1 MESLILPTEAEEI
14 AKGLRKL
21 ATNQPEQIPELIP
34 DDGQPEN
41 LAEFI
46 PEQEQN
52 NPANLGLPEY
62 LQTTTATNSIYTPEE
77 FREKFKAFLEF
88 MEKPE
93 TASNCT
99 LELITN
105 GRNLTADKIYD
116 LASRYSWLNWI
127 IDSKTQILADFVQ
140 ISAFLAIE
148 TNVIV
153 LNWTG
158 LNLFEKVKL
167 WLKNKARERQAQAK
181 QQGKRTLF
189 GWAFSGRQEV
199 AKPTVQNS

>member
-1 MESLILPTEAEEI
+1 MTQEE
-14 AKGLRKL
+14 LNEQHQ
-21 ATNQPEQIPELIP
+21 TQPEFIPELIP

-46 PEQEQN
+46 PEQPEQN
-52 NPANLGLPEY
+52 NPALGLPEFG
-62 LQTTTATNSIYTPEE
+62 TTTATNSIYTPEE

-167 WLKNKARERQAQAK
+167 WLKNKAKERQAQAK

-189 GWAFSGRQEV
+189 GWAFSARPAP
-199 AKPTVQNS
+199 AKPTEQNS

>member
-1 MESLILPTEAEEI
+1 MNEQELKEQH
-14 AKGLRKL
+14 
-21 ATNQPEQIPELIP
+21 QPQPDNIPELIP
-34 DDGQPEN
+34 DDGQMDK

-46 PEQEQN
+46 PEQEQSN
-52 NPANLGLPEY
+52 LANLGLPEY
-62 LQTTTATNSIYTPEE
+62 STTTATNSIYTQEE

-158 LNLFEKVKL
+158 LNLFEKVKI
-167 WLKNKARERQAQAK
+167 WLKNKAKERQEQAK
-181 QQGKRTLF
+181 QQGKRRTLF
-189 GWAFSGRQEV
+189 GWRSSARPEV
-199 AKPTVQNS
+199 AKPTEQNS

>member
-1 MESLILPTEAEEI
+1 MNEQELNEQH
-14 AKGLRKL
+14 
-21 ATNQPEQIPELIP
+21 QPEQIPELIP
-34 DDGQPEN
+34 DDGQPQN
-41 LAEFI
+41 LADYL
-46 PEQEQN
+46 PEQPEQN
-52 NPANLGLPEY
+52 VNLGLPEFG
-62 LQTTTATNSIYTPEE
+62 TTTATNSIYTPEE

-88 MEKPE
+88 MERPE

-127 IDSKTQILADFVQ
+127 IDSKTQFLADVVQ

-158 LNLFEKVKL
+158 LNLFEKVKI
-167 WLKNKARERQAQAK
+167 WLRNKAKQKQEQAK
-181 QQGKRTLF
+181 KQGKRTLF
-189 GWAFSGRQEV
+189 GSLFSARPEV
-199 AKPTVQNS
+199 AKHTEQNS

>member
-1 MESLILPTEAEEI
+1 MESLISPTEAEEV

-21 ATNQPEQIPELIP
+21 TTNQPEQIPELIP

-41 LAEFI
+41 LADYL
-46 PEQEQN
+46 PEQN

-116 LASRYSWLNWI
+116 LASRYTWLNWI

-158 LNLFEKVKL
+158 LNLFEKVKI
-167 WLKNKARERQAQAK
+167 WLKNKAKERQAQAK
-181 QQGKRTLF
+181 AKGKRTLF
-189 GWAFSGRQEV
+189 GWAFSARPEV
-199 AKPTVQNS
+199 AKPTVQNN

>member
-1 MESLILPTEAEEI
+1 MDVLKASQEMAERLEKMEQA
-14 AKGLRKL
+14 
-21 ATNQPEQIPELIP
+21 EQIPELIP

-62 LQTTTATNSIYTPEE
+62 LQTTTATNSGIYTPEE
-77 FREKFKAFLEF
+77 FREKFKSFIEF
-88 MEKPE
+88 MERPE

-127 IDSKTQILADFVQ
+127 IDSKTQFLADVVQ

-158 LNLFEKVKL
+158 LNLFEKVKI
-167 WLKNKARERQAQAK
+167 WLRNKAKERQEQAK

-189 GWAFSGRQEV
+189 GWRFSARQEV